1 MKEKVGL
8 IKIED
13 ERGGERKRES
23 GKENEQGREIL
34 FSPLLIVSLIK
45 KKLHNDFE
53 DTERLKLIGA
63 NASSFEA
70 SEAVETRFQ

>member
-1 MKEKVGL
+1 MR
-8 IKIED
+8 
-13 ERGGERKRES
+13 ERWRKKKRES
-23 GKENEQGREIL
+23 GKENEKGGEIL

-70 SEAVETRFQ
+70 SEAAETRFR